1 MGHAHA
7 QSCVCVC
14 VADKEMN
21 TKINLEQQQQQ
32 EEAAA
37 AATPIQFNPIALF
50 RLSFFDS
57 HFEYFLIKTTKRNLF
72 YICCC
77 CSWLYMCCCC
87 CCLMSYL
94 GCCLAANGTRTQNGA
109 LKTSS
114 AAAHLN
120 NKSSCSEV
128 SAPLPFLS
136 FSPLSSLSRLGTALA
151 NLFYFLSYSESC

>member
-1 MGHAHA
+1 MGHAQMHMY
-7 QSCVCVC
+7 VC

-21 TKINLEQQQQQ
+21 TKINLEQQQ
-32 EEAAA
+32 EEEAAAA

-77 CSWLYMCCCC
+77 SCLYMCCC
-87 CCLMSYL
+87 LISYL

-151 NLFYFLSYSESC
+151 NLFLFHLYSESC

>member
-32 EEAAA
+32 QEEEAAA

-87 CCLMSYL
+87 CLMSYL

-120 NKSSCSEV
+120 NKSSCNRDLLSL
-128 SAPLPFLS
+128 SSLPFLS
-136 FSPLSSLSRLGTALA
+136 SSLSLP
-151 NLFYFLSYSESC
+151 CPV